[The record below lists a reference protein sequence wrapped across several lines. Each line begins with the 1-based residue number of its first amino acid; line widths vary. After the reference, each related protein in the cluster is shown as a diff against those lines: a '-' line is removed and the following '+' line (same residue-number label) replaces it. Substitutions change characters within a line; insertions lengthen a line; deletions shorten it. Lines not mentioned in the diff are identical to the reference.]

1 MIVLDIICILAIIA
15 LYVIV
20 IRAFII
26 QKKMDK
32 QIKNMTE
39 NINSLHYNQNVLVST
54 LSKIYQA
61 LRTNER
67 QTQKNKK
74 VIRRQV
80 RRGIDESETKGPDAV

>member
-26 QKKMDK
+26 QKRMDK

-67 QTQKNKK
+67 QTQKNEK

-80 RRGIDESETKGPDAV
+80 RRGIDESETKGSDTV